1 MKTNLRTFIKHTAK
15 DFHNQSVNPP
25 VVRASTIIFKNL
37 QEIEKAEKK
46 YLKNPRS
53 GNFNYGR
60 QGTPTTYALQ
70 KVLQEMEECY
80 KVYLT
85 PTGFGAVFL
94 AVLSVVQP
102 GDEILVTDSVYSP
115 TRLLTQDYLKKF
127 NIKSIFYNPL
137 NLNDLKNKI
146 SKKTKLIFVENP
158 GSNTF
163 EFQDLKKIIT
173 LAKKNNIFTAI
184 DNTWATPY
192 LLKPIKLGFDMSIVS
207 ATKYYSGHSDV
218 MGGSLAINKKVFK
231 LVEPTNRVSGLRLSP
246 DEAYLVLRGIRTLDV
261 RLDKHHLNA
270 LKVANFLSK
279 HKKILNVY
287 YPYKKKS
294 QNYKM
299 WKKYYS
305 GASGLMGLKVKS
317 KNKKTVKNFINS
329 LKLFGYG
336 YSWGGFESLALY
348 QSQRQLGARNYTNL
362 KKNEHIIR
370 LHIGLEDPKDII
382 NDLKQGL
389 KKIKESNGKVFP
401 KQKCIHYFNSLLPSC
416 NYCPR
421 YTPNFWAILF

>member
-137 NLNDLKNKI
+137 NLNDLKNKV

-389 KKIKESNGKVFP
+389 KKIK
-401 KQKCIHYFNSLLPSC
+401 
-416 NYCPR
+416 
-421 YTPNFWAILF
+421 